1 MVILQCWETLEPDQ
15 RDFNFIG
22 TLIWCRYL
30 TTFCFYCSLKC
41 WTSLTLSA
49 CRAIQ
54 HLWMIKVR
62 ALVYSFGSNMVAKT
76 RKRNGDRQK
85 LHMLDF
91 RLSFVS
97 GLMNVGSSPEQRL
110 VIEPKNSW
118 DRPGA
123 VNHCQ
128 YSQTY
133 TVRKCFLRSVQ
144 FDRLFSVYFFSL
156 FSFFKERSLSLSE
169 QPQTHLI
176 CSYHVAKN
184 VFHQG
189 NCFRIK
195 IKKCKFNAN
204 WGV

>member
-1 MVILQCWETLEPDQ
+1 
-15 RDFNFIG
+15 
-22 TLIWCRYL
+22 
-30 TTFCFYCSLKC
+30 
-41 WTSLTLSA
+41 
-49 CRAIQ
+49 
-54 HLWMIKVR
+54 MIKVR

-189 NCFRIK
+189 NCLRIK
-195 IKKCKFNAN
+195 IKNVNLTRIGGSKSIFKITQYADVVDIKFSVQTVLAN
-204 WGV
+204 IINTRSTGRSEYFVRRKSQTNSF

>member
-1 MVILQCWETLEPDQ
+1 
-15 RDFNFIG
+15 
-22 TLIWCRYL
+22 
-30 TTFCFYCSLKC
+30 
-41 WTSLTLSA
+41 
-49 CRAIQ
+49 
-54 HLWMIKVR
+54 
-62 ALVYSFGSNMVAKT
+62 MVAKT

-85 LHMLDF
+85 PHMLDF

-97 GLMNVGSSPEQRL
+97 GLMNAGSSPEQRL

-195 IKKCKFNAN
+195 IKNVNLTRIGGSKNIFKITQYADVVDIKFSVQTVLAN
-204 WGV
+204 IINTRSTGRSEYFVRRKSQTNSF